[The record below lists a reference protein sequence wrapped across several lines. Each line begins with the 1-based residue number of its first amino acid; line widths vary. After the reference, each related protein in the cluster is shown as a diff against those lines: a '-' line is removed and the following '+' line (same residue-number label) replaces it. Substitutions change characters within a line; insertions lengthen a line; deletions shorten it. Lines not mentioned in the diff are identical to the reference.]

1 MDSECRIGTLKI
13 AVASYDR
20 RELRV
25 QKHYLEEEGP
35 FISCSCFQSGERLL
49 RELQQEN
56 AFDVVILCSEMEDM
70 TGLEFLM
77 NARKLEHPPILLV
90 FDEAH
95 RNNDSALYMETEN
108 GMICLDVNCSYL
120 TSAVDVAFGNSQ
132 KMAIRKEILQAVG
145 EKYGI
150 SVSAVDSGIRRMLDQ
165 LEANNT
171 EAWAAFKEENGFA
184 GEKLTTGKLM
194 RIPVGLL
201 RAESNTLQQ
210 MDRLLLRLRLA
221 AAQLVEQHRICED
234 LHDLLPG
241 IQGGIGI
248 LKDHL
253 HLPTDGAHLLRLEP
267 GDIASVEYD
276 LAGLWLDQL
285 DDGAGRGRLSTS
297 GLSHQAEHLALLHI
311 KADIVDRMDHPIF
324 Q

>member
-1 MDSECRIGTLKI
+1 MDRAGNLSTQLLRFGNTALINRRCRGKKRLGIG
-13 AVASYDR
+13 VNR
-20 RELRV
+20 VGEQQPLR
-25 QKHYLEEEGP
+25 GP
-35 FISCSCFQSGERLL
+35 FHNSSQIHDTQTVADVLDHAQIVCDEQIGEMK
-49 RELQQEN
+49 
-56 AFDVVILCSEMEDM
+56 F
-70 TGLEFLM
+70 
-77 NARKLEHPPILLV
+77 
-90 FDEAH
+90 
-95 RNNDSALYMETEN
+95 
-108 GMICLDVNCSYL
+108 
-120 TSAVDVAFGNSQ
+120 
-132 KMAIRKEILQAVG
+132 ILQIHKNVQDLSLNG
-145 EKYGI
+145 HIQSRYRL
-150 SVSAVDSGIRRMLDQ
+150 IRYDKFRLDRQ
-165 LEANNT
+165 RPGYADALT
-171 EAWAAFKEENGFA
+171 
-184 GEKLTTGKLM
+184 LTTGKLM

-285 DDGAGRGRLSTS
+285 DDGAGRGRLSAS